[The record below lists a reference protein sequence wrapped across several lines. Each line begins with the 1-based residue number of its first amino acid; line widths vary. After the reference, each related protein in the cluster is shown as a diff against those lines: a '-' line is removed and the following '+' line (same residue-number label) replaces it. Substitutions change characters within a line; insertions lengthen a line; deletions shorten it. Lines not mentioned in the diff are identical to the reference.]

1 MARNEKISEERNM
14 FVVKSNDLIEKT
26 RYRLSLEE
34 QRILL
39 YIISKIKPEDEK
51 FHTIQIEIKEFC
63 KVCGIDLIKMPE
75 MYSYIKQTVKSLAN
89 SEWMAVDEENEVLF
103 RWIDKAK
110 ANKRS
115 GIVEVKLNDDLI
127 PYLLGLRE
135 NYTQY
140 TLLSVL
146 PMKSKYS
153 IRLYEILRAQLW
165 RNHSYKEIEYDII
178 ELQKKLSINDNSAY
192 SKNFTLFK
200 KTVIERAVEE
210 ISLYTDLAV
219 EVEYKKI
226 GRSYK
231 RIKFI
236 LRQLKFEPWLENQ
249 YRADKELDERAGIEQ
264 DGSKIY

>member
-1 MARNEKISEERNM
+1 MY
-14 FVVKSNDLIEKT
+14 VVKSNDLIERT

-51 FHTIQIEIKEFC
+51 MKTVQIEIKNFC
-63 KVCGIDLIKMPE
+63 EVCGIDIVKVPN
-75 MYSYIKQTVKSLAN
+75 MYGYIKQAVKKLADN
-89 SEWMAVDEENEVLF
+89 SFWIKTDDENEILL

-140 TLLSVL
+140 TLLCVF
-146 PMKSKYS
+146 PMESKFS
-153 IRLYEILRAQLW
+153 IRLYEILRGGLY
-165 RNHSYKEIEYDII
+165 RVHSYKEMVFDID
-178 ELQKKLSINDNSAY
+178 ELLKKLGIEDKVTY
-192 SKNFTLFK
+192 KKNFTKLK
-200 KTVIERAVEE
+200 NTVIDKAVDE
-210 ISLYTDLAV
+210 IIKYTDLAV
-219 EVEYKKI
+219 ETEYIKV

-231 RIKFI
+231 KVKFI
-236 LRQLKFEPWLENQ
+236 VRQLKGTPYIENQ
-249 YRADKELDERAGIEQ
+249 YRADRELNERAGIE
-264 DGSKIY
+264 

>member
-39 YIISKIKPEDEK
+39 YIISKIKPDDEK
-51 FHTIQIEIKEFC
+51 MKTIQIEIKNFC
-63 KVCGIDLIKMPE
+63 EVCGIDIVKVPD
-75 MYSYIKQTVKSLAN
+75 MYSYIKQSVKSLADN
-89 SEWMAVDEENEVLF
+89 SFWIMTNEGSEILL

-127 PYLLGLRE
+127 PYLLGVKE

-153 IRLYEILRAQLW
+153 IRIYEIARAALY
-165 RNHSYKEIEYDII
+165 RIHSYKEIVFDID
-178 ELQKKLSINDNSAY
+178 ELQKRLGINENSAY
-192 SKNFTLFK
+192 TKNFTLFK
-200 KTVIERAVEE
+200 KSIIDKSIEE
-210 ISLYTDLAV
+210 INKYTDIAV
-219 EVEYKKI
+219 EVEYIKV
-226 GRSYK
+226 GRSYRK
-231 RIKFI
+231 VKFI
-236 LRQLKFEPWLENQ
+236 VRQLKFEPYLENQ
-249 YRADKELDERAGIEQ
+249 KKADIELNERGGIE
-264 DGSKIY
+264 